1 MTKQEGD
8 CCDIKV
14 KKVKDGVEIK
24 VAGQDIESCLAK
36 CLKSCCG
43 DKSDK

>member
-14 KKVKDGVEIK
+14 KQVKDGVEIK
-24 VAGQDIESCLAK
+24 ISGKDVEGCLAM
-36 CLKSCCG
+36 CLKGCCSE
-43 DKSDK
+43 KSDK